1 MVEPSHR
8 GLLHQLRARG
18 IRLTSQRAIL
28 VEILDRHEEFL
39 DAATLCALARR
50 RGARA
55 DRATVYRTLA
65 LLRANQLMDLAT
77 QPSGAG
83 ARQPA
88 AALAPVRSDELR
100 LVCDQCRRSQPVSAD
115 APALIKKALQ
125 RCTGFLGRAVNL
137 QASGECRLCAAR
149 SRIKQRQSARS
160 VD

>member
-28 VEILDRHEEFL
+28 VEILDRYEEFL

-50 RGARA
+50 RGARV

-65 LLRANQLMDLAT
+65 LLRANQLMVLPAQSVPGDAGK
-77 QPSGAG
+77 PSAS
-83 ARQPA
+83 
-88 AALAPVRSDELR
+88 LAPVRGDELR
-100 LVCDQCRRSQPVSAD
+100 LVCDRCRRSQPVSAE

-137 QASGECRLCAAR
+137 QASGECRLCAVR
-149 SRIKQRQSARS
+149 SRIKQRQSPRS